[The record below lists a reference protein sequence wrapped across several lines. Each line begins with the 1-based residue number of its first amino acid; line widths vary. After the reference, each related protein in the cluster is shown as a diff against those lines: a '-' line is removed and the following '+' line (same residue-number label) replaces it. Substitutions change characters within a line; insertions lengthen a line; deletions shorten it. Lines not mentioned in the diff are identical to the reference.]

1 MCAWTEAH
9 FGRLRPRGP
18 APTAHAGG
26 RPTGLASPGSQ
37 VGYQLGVTPAQ
48 SERNRC
54 WTKLHSRGPKRRGNR
69 CNTGLAKPQT
79 RLQNA
84 NAPSALGRIR
94 TCDKPLWEVLAAHF
108 RSRRLTCNNTESGLL
123 TVGLVASVVV
133 AISGCLTVLWR
144 FARNLRGTGSACLD
158 CRLSTAAVVEASQA
172 QCREGRVAA
181 LLQVAISLDVR
192 TDLANRRGDTMFA
205 LALTPWCFSN

>member
-26 RPTGLASPGSQ
+26 GPTGLASLGSQ
-37 VGYQLGVTPAQ
+37 VGHQLGVTPAQ

-158 CRLSTAAVVEASQA
+158 SRLPVSWKRPKRNVVGPSRCPAS
-172 QCREGRVAA
+172 GG
-181 LLQVAISLDVR
+181 
-192 TDLANRRGDTMFA
+192 DLPRRSHRLGE
-205 LALTPWCFSN
+205 PSW